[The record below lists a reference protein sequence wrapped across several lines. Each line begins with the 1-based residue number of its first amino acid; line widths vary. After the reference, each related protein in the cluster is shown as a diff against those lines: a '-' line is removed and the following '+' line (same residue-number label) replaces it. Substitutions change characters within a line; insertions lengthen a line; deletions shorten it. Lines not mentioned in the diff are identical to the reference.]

1 MSNPF
6 ASCSNDTEIMKALF
20 ELNASKAYT
29 REELIKYSQERRAEL
44 EEVKD
49 DFEFIDLDITRVLQP
64 LKEKYFPNLF
74 NGEPGSTTLVINDD
88 GSIEI

>member
-6 ASCSNDTEIMKALF
+6 SSCTTDNEIMKALF
-20 ELNASKAYT
+20 ELNASKAYS
-29 REELIKYSQERRAEL
+29 REELIKFSQERRAEL
-44 EEVKD
+44 EGEKD
-49 DFEFIDLDITRVLQP
+49 SFDFIDLGITRILQP

>member
-1 MSNPF
+1 MNNPF
-6 ASCSNDTEIMKALF
+6 SSCTTDNEIMKALF
-20 ELNASKAYT
+20 ELNASKAYS

-44 EEVKD
+44 EGEKD
-49 DFEFIDLDITRVLQP
+49 SFDFIDLGITRVLQP